1 MIQYDFTDM
10 LLKYASRRKRHFN
23 SMILD
28 GCEGTVL
35 QRPVMNKL
43 HWYKVKWLGKGCYI
57 VLEHS
62 EKREGRKDGIIID
75 TSFSGNHHHA
85 AHPSANWQLFVL
97 KVEVNYLCKPPVWAD
112 NAWFPHN
119 LSTTS

>member
-43 HWYKVKWLGKGCYI
+43 HWYKAKWLGKGCYI

-62 EKREGRKDGIIID
+62 EKREGRKDGIMYD
-75 TSFSGNHHHA
+75 CRGNTSHNDPLATDCTSHPKSCVCTVSRSKDA
-85 AHPSANWQLFVL
+85 TAHKALDE
-97 KVEVNYLCKPPVWAD
+97 KHGLC
-112 NAWFPHN
+112 
-119 LSTTS
+119 S